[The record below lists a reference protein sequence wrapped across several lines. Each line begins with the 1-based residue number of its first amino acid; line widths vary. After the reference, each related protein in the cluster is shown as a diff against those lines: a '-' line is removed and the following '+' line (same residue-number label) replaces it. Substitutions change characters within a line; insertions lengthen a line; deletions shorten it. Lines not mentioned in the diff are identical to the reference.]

1 MKEIP
6 KELFAELVYDPDM
19 PGCLRWVEVRGNRRQ
34 AVGHLTNH
42 GYYRFSYKGSRYL
55 SHRVVWALHGNDQ
68 ATDVDH
74 INRDRTDNR
83 IENLRAAS
91 TAENAFNQ
99 VKSVRPASGVRGVYW
114 GAGVWYSCIRANG
127 VTHRFSSKDRQA
139 VEDWAKAKREELHGQ
154 YANHT

>member
-1 MKEIP
+1 M
-6 KELFAELVYDPDM
+6 
-19 PGCLRWVEVRGNRRQ
+19 
-34 AVGHLTNH
+34 T
-42 GYYRFSYKGSRYL
+42 
-55 SHRVVWALHGNDQ
+55 
-68 ATDVDH
+68 
-74 INRDRTDNR
+74 RTGNR

-127 VTHRFSSKDRQA
+127 VPHRFSSKDRQA

>member
-6 KELFAELVYDPDM
+6 KELFTELVYDPDM
-19 PGCLRWVEVRGNRRQ
+19 PGCLRWAEVRGNRRQ

-42 GYYRFSYKGSRYL
+42 GYCRFSYKGSRYL

-74 INRDRTDNR
+74 INRDRTGNR
-83 IENLRAAS
+83 IENLREAS

-114 GAGVWYSCIRANG
+114 AQVSGIPASGLTGVP
-127 VTHRFSSKDRQA
+127 HRFSSKDRQA

>member
-6 KELFAELVYDPDM
+6 KELFTELVYDPDM
-19 PGCLRWVEVRGNRRQ
+19 PGCLRWVEVRGNRGQ

-99 VKSVRPASGVRGVYW
+99 VKSVRPASGLTGV
-114 GAGVWYSCIRANG
+114 S
-127 VTHRFSSKDRQA
+127 HRFSSKDRQA